1 MNKSLFV
8 LPVLALLTAC
18 QPSISTS
25 LEQDKQWLFSCP
37 ETEYGN
43 PENYFSSQLINT
55 IKDDDYLI
63 TYQIDKL
70 QQDFQQVKVIITPD
84 EEHSYFFG
92 YDQDYKLVKDVEK
105 QDSSKHIYSGI
116 KISFVSQVRIEKLK
130 VLFKSSDLSLV
141 YEIHM

>member
-1 MNKSLFV
+1 M
-8 LPVLALLTAC
+8 
-18 QPSISTS
+18 
-25 LEQDKQWLFSCP
+25 
-37 ETEYGN
+37 
-43 PENYFSSQLINT
+43 INT